1 MNHLFTLLLS
11 SLLAFSI
18 SACQTTS
25 PHYATLEEC
34 KTPVSRQIITPIQE
48 ERDNIYM
55 LLAYSVVL
63 EDWQQKGEKQR
74 GHNIGSI
81 LVDQNG
87 MIVYSAHNSNMVTGN
102 GTQHG
107 EVRLMIGY
115 LDKVKTYSLK
125 GYTVY
130 TTLEPCA
137 MCAGMMALQNINR
150 TVYGQV
156 DPGFGKAI
164 ERLALDSHD
173 LPNGYCPYP
182 RGVISD
188 PSKTD
193 IYQQLNSA
201 YVEAGGNITDFLL
214 TDEAR
219 KIYENARRELLAFHV
234 IHPENEKVLKNAINF
249 LHDQ

>member
-1 MNHLFTLLLS
+1 MNRIFTLLIS
-11 SLLAFSI
+11 ALLVFST
-18 SACQTTS
+18 SACQATS
-25 PHYATLEEC
+25 THYAISEAC
-34 KTPVSRQIITPIQE
+34 KTSVSKPVITPIQE

-63 EDWQQKGEKQR
+63 KDWQQKGEKQR
-74 GHNIGSI
+74 GHNIGSV
-81 LVDQNG
+81 LVDKNG
-87 MIVYSAHNSNMVTGN
+87 KVVYSARNSNMVTGN

-115 LDKVKTYSLK
+115 LDKIKTYNLK
-125 GYTVY
+125 GYTIY
-130 TTLEPCA
+130 TSLEPCA
-137 MCAGMMALQNINR
+137 MCAGMMTLQSISR
-150 TVYGQV
+150 TVYGQA

-164 ERLALDSHD
+164 ERLILDSHD

-193 IYQQLNSA
+193 TYQQLNAA
-201 YVEAGGNITDFLL
+201 YEKAGGSITDFLL

-219 KIYENARRELLAFHV
+219 RIYENAKRVLLTFHV
-234 IHPENEKVLKNAINF
+234 THPENEEILKNAINF